1 MDKYKVGRRYTRTE
15 IRDIEND
22 PGTQGKWVQGYLEHN
37 GEIFIFSN
45 FGGKS
50 YTGVDHGDRWI
61 DKNKGTFNWNGMKK
75 SNIENKNI
83 KMMLDPRIK
92 VHLFVR
98 AVDPKKGD
106 PFTYFGIVNPIS
118 VSGKDPVNIIWQ
130 IDHTGITFL
139 ENDEIENREGYA
151 DS

>member
-1 MDKYKVGRRYTRTE
+1 
-15 IRDIEND
+15 
-22 PGTQGKWVQGYLEHN
+22 
-37 GEIFIFSN
+37 
-45 FGGKS
+45 
-50 YTGVDHGDRWI
+50 
-61 DKNKGTFNWNGMKK
+61 MKK

-83 KMMLDPRIK
+83 KMMLDPKIK

-98 AVDPKKGD
+98 AADPKKGD

-139 ENDEIENREGYA
+139 ENDEIENRGGYA